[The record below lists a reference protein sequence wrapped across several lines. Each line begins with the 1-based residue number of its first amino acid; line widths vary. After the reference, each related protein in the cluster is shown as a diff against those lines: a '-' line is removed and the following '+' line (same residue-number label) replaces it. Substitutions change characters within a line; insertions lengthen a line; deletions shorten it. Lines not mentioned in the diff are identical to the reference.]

1 MKKQYFLMA
10 AIILISLMFGSW
22 VDPRTIDTYEGEIY
36 IYDKVYDVSDL
47 SGDIE
52 FFLHSYDGLILD
64 TSGYIYNSLGSAIT
78 GRALING
85 TEYNIRIDS
94 FGGLAIQ
101 QSYYQN
107 NYERT
112 TWQTY
117 HLIMDNI
124 PGHLSFDNTTNII
137 VLITSLSILLFTIVK
152 VFTK

>member
-1 MKKQYFLMA
+1 MKKKYILMV
-10 AIILISLMFGSW
+10 AIIFISLMLGSW
-22 VDPRTIDTYEGEIY
+22 VDPRTIDTYEGDIF

-52 FFLHSYDGLILD
+52 LFLHSYDGLALD
-64 TSGYIYNSLGSAIT
+64 TSGYIYNFLGSAIT

-94 FGGLAIQ
+94 FGGLSIQ

-117 HLIMDNI
+117 HLVMENI
-124 PGHLSFDNTTNII
+124 PGQLSYSDTNSAII
-137 VLITSLSILLFTIVK
+137 AIASMSILIFLVVK

>member
-1 MKKQYFLMA
+1 MKKQYLLIA
-10 AIILISLMFGSW
+10 TIILISLMLVSW
-22 VDPRTIDTYEGEIY
+22 IDPRTIDTYEGEIY

-52 FFLHSYDGLILD
+52 FFLHSYDGLALD

-94 FGGLAIQ
+94 FGGLSIQ

-124 PGHLSFDNTTNII
+124 PGNLTIDNLSNII
-137 VLITSLSILLFTIVK
+137 VILLGLSLLIFFIVK